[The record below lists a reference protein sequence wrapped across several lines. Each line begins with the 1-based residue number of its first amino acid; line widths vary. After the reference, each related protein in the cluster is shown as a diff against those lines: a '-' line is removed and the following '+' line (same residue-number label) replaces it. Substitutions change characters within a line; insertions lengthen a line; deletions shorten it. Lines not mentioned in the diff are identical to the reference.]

1 MRCKTIR
8 SARAQ
13 PPKVGGDGY
22 AGRAGRGGSIAL
34 VKMAERGYSFSLT
47 TFSPSGKL
55 VQIEYALAAVAAGA
69 PSVGIKASNG
79 VVLATEKKQK
89 SILYDERSVHKVE
102 SITKHIGL
110 VYSGMGP
117 DYRVLVHRA
126 RKLAQQYY
134 LVYHEPIPTAQLVQR
149 IASVM
154 QEYTQSGQQNIE
166 LLNFC
171 REGCWLRHRNRTKKT
186 IGSHKDSETK
196 CTNYLHEARCNFFRI
211 YRRGICLGVRPFGV
225 SLLICGWNE
234 GRPYL
239 FQSDPSGAYF
249 AWKAT
254 AMGKNYV
261 NGKTF
266 LEKRYNEDLELEDAI
281 HTAILTLKESFE
293 GQMTEDNIEVGICN
307 EAGFRRLTPTE
318 VKDYLA
324 AIA

>member
-1 MRCKTIR
+1 MSNVFPIFNQPLYISSCSLLV
-8 SARAQ
+8 SAA
-13 PPKVGGDGY
+13 
-22 AGRAGRGGSIAL
+22 
-34 VKMAERGYSFSLT
+34 
-47 TFSPSGKL
+47 
-55 VQIEYALAAVAAGA
+55 
-69 PSVGIKASNG
+69 NG

-89 SILYDERSVHKVE
+89 SILYDEQSVHKVE
-102 SITKHIGL
+102 PITKHIGM

-117 DYRVLVHRA
+117 DYRVLVRRA
-126 RKLAQQYY
+126 RKLAQQYF
-134 LVYHEPIPTAQLVQR
+134 LVYQEPIPTAQLVQR
-149 IASVM
+149 VASVM
-154 QEYTQSGQQNIE
+154 QEYTQSG
-166 LLNFC
+166 
-171 REGCWLRHRNRTKKT
+171 
-186 IGSHKDSETK
+186 
-196 CTNYLHEARCNFFRI
+196 
-211 YRRGICLGVRPFGV
+211 GVRPFGV
-225 SLLICGWNE
+225 SLLIAGWDE

-307 EAGFRRLTPTE
+307 EEGFRRLSSAE

>member
-1 MRCKTIR
+1 M
-8 SARAQ
+8 S
-13 PPKVGGDGY
+13 
-22 AGRAGRGGSIAL
+22 
-34 VKMAERGYSFSLT
+34 ERYSFSLT

-89 SILYDERSVHKVE
+89 SILYEEHSIHKVE
-102 SITKHIGL
+102 CLTKNIGM

-117 DYRVLVHRA
+117 DYRVLVRRA

-134 LVYHEPIPTAQLVQR
+134 LVYQEQIPTAQLVQR
-149 IASVM
+149 VANVM
-154 QEYTQSGQQNIE
+154 QEFTQSG
-166 LLNFC
+166 
-171 REGCWLRHRNRTKKT
+171 
-186 IGSHKDSETK
+186 
-196 CTNYLHEARCNFFRI
+196 
-211 YRRGICLGVRPFGV
+211 GVRPFGV
-225 SLLICGWNE
+225 SLLVAGWDE
-234 GRPYL
+234 DEQKPYL
-239 FQSDPSGAYF
+239 YQCDPSGAYF

-266 LEKRYNEDLELEDAI
+266 LEKRYNENLELEDAV

-293 GQMTEDNIEVGICN
+293 GQMTESNIEIGICN
-307 EAGFRRLTPTE
+307 AQGFRRLEPSE

-324 AIA
+324 SVS